1 MNAMTVKSS
10 HKLQRR
16 QRGLGLIE
24 IMVSLLLVAIMFN
37 GLMDIFLSSRATFSA
52 TDNITRLQENGRTA
66 VEILVADLRRSGYLG
81 GNSDITTIAGSLGPS
96 AAANTCVT
104 NDTTWAR
111 MISRGLHGLNDTK
124 AGYDCVDDDEY
135 LRGDIITMR
144 FASPW
149 QVATADF
156 VSTRV
161 YLRSSLFEGK
171 VFLGTDTADAL
182 NVVLDTPQRQ
192 HELLAYTYYIADTG
206 RTCNSGAV
214 PGLFR
219 EALDVNNFPL
229 AEELIAGV
237 ENIQFQY
244 NIGNRYVDAD
254 NVTDWSTVLSV
265 KMWVLVRS
273 ECPETGFTDARTY
286 VLGDLAD
293 YAPADAYRRSL
304 YSTVV
309 ALRN

>member
-1 MNAMTVKSS
+1 MNAMTVKPK
-10 HKLQRR
+10 HRFKGR
-16 QRGLGLIE
+16 QRGLGLVE
-24 IMVSLLLVAIMFN
+24 IMVSLLLMAIMFN
-37 GLMDIFLSSRATFSA
+37 GLMDIFLNSRATYSA
-52 TDNITRLQENGRTA
+52 TDNITRAQENGRTA
-66 VEILVADLRRSGYLG
+66 VQILVADLRRSGYLG

-96 AAANTCVT
+96 TAAATCAT

-111 MISRGLHGLNDTK
+111 MISRGLHGLDDTK
-124 AGYDCVDDDEY
+124 AGYACVNDSY

-149 QVATADF
+149 QVDTADF
-156 VSTRV
+156 APTRI
-161 YLRSSLFEGK
+161 YLRSSVFEGK
-171 VFLGTDTADAL
+171 VFLGADTADKR
-182 NVVLDTPQRQ
+182 NTVLDTPQRQ

-206 RTCNSGAV
+206 RTCNSAAV

-219 EALDVNNFPL
+219 ETLNAKNFPV
-229 AEELIAGV
+229 AEELISGV
-237 ENIQFQY
+237 ENMQFQY

-254 NVTDWSTVLSV
+254 HVTDWSTVLSV

-273 ECPETGFTDARTY
+273 ECPETGFIDARSY

-293 YAPADAYRRSL
+293 YTPADAYRRSL